1 LNKDY
6 LYFMNRIQGA
16 DVSPSAVLVYRTLL
30 DYANRTTWSCFPSI
44 NTIAKKTKLNRRT
57 VIRQINLL
65 EREGLILK
73 IPRQRENNGNTS
85 NMYFF
90 N

>member
-1 LNKDY
+1 MNKDY

-16 DVSPSAVLVYRTLL
+16 DVPLSVVLVYRTML
-30 DYANRTTWSCFPSI
+30 DYENRSTWSCFPLI

>member
-1 LNKDY
+1 MNKDY
-6 LYFMNRIQGA
+6 LYFMNRIQEA

-30 DYANRTTWSCFPSI
+30 DYANRSTWSCFPSI

-57 VIRQINLL
+57 VIRQINIL

-73 IPRQRENNGNTS
+73 IPRQRKNKGITS

-90 N
+90 D

>member
-1 LNKDY
+1 MNKDY
-6 LYFMNRIQGA
+6 LYFINRIQSA
-16 DVSPSAVLVYRTLL
+16 DVSPSAVLVYRAML

-44 NTIAKKTKLNRRT
+44 NTIARKTKLNRRT

-65 EREGLILK
+65 EKEGLILK
-73 IPRQRENNGNTS
+73 IPRQRENHGNTS
-85 NMYFF
+85 NIYFF